1 MICKVIFLLFLLHDV
16 SHCLRLMQVVC
27 LLELL
32 SLDDLLAISKSQVDW
47 LSDPSR
53 WLSEKASQIAYSL
66 NLSIEAHLVILVGD
80 LVLVFQEPVD

>member
-1 MICKVIFLLFLLHDV
+1 
-16 SHCLRLMQVVC
+16 MQVVC